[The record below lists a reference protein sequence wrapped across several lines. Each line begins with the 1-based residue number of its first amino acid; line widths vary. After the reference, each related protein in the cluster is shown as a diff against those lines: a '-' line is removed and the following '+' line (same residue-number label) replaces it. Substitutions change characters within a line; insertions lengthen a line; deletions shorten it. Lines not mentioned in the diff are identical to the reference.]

1 MKNKDAFRCCRTC
14 FFKKKG
20 SRNVAQIE
28 LENLFLGKVEDSKSL
43 TNVTYALSDFL
54 PESGYKSF
62 LNDFVD
68 YDNMINSHLGKLS
81 SIISGR

>member
-1 MKNKDAFRCCRTC
+1 MKNKDALDVVELAS
-14 FFKKKG
+14 KKKG

-62 LNDFVD
+62 
-68 YDNMINSHLGKLS
+68 
-81 SIISGR
+81 